1 MSLADKKQSLIDEAQ
16 KVRQQ
21 TVSILEKANEQQLQ
35 TKVSS
40 HAEAWTILEVAKH
53 LYVSEDG
60 MVQLMQ
66 RIKDHSDPNTLPGVP
81 EDFDRDRY
89 NKRQV
94 QKLEQ
99 LTKADILTKMSD
111 SRKNFV
117 SFVQSLSEEDLSKK
131 GRHASLNVLSIEEIC
146 KIIPTHELEHIQK
159 MENALK

>member
-1 MSLADKKQSLIDEAQ
+1 MNLTEKKKSFIDEAQ
-16 KVRQQ
+16 KVRTK
-21 TVSILEKANEQQLQ
+21 TVSIIEKANEQQLQ

-66 RIKDHSDPNTLPGVP
+66 RIKNHSDPNSVPGVP

-99 LTKADILTKMSD
+99 LSKKDILTKMSD

-117 SFVQSLSEEDLSKK
+117 NFVESLSEEDFSKK
-131 GRHASLNVLSIEEIC
+131 GRHASLKVLSIEEIC

-159 MENALK
+159 MEHVLN